1 MKSSLLCLSFTLL
14 FSVQALA
21 ISLQEAKSQGL
32 VGEQTN
38 GYLAP
43 VQSSAE
49 ANNLVDE
56 INAKRKAHYE
66 NIARKNNITAD
77 TVAKL
82 AAQKAIE
89 AADRGHIIQ
98 DDRGNW
104 VKK

>member
-1 MKSSLLCLSFTLL
+1 MKLSLLCLSFTLL
-14 FSVQALA
+14 FSVQASA

-43 VQSSAE
+43 VQPSVE
-49 ANNLVDE
+49 AKNLVAD

-98 DDRGNW
+98 DDRGDW